1 MHPASADIWK
11 ISPEAKLKY
20 DEKFFQ
26 LKPVNGYITGDQAKN
41 LFLMSGLPPQILA
54 HIWALADR
62 DADGKMD
69 GNEFAIAMRLIE
81 MKLQGY
87 EVPKS
92 LPPTMLAQP
101 PVVMAAVPGFRP
113 PMALAGAALPI
124 APPAPVGNITAGFV
138 RPASPVDKPRSC
150 SVSSQDSPTGLPAAL
165 TEWAVSQQSKL
176 KFTQLF
182 NSYDRTRTGFLTGA
196 QAKNMLVSTG
206 LSQPVLA
213 QIWSLSDIDGDG
225 RLSCEEFVLAM
236 HLAESVK
243 AGDAL
248 PGVLPPDLIPPSHRR
263 KRSTSIQS
271 TGSAPSHGLGEI
283 NLLGDFKDDKLL
295 QQTTFEDKR
304 RENFEKG
311 QAELERRR
319 LALLESQRK
328 EQAERERKEREEQ
341 ERRERIRQEQERRR
355 QLELEKQL
363 AKQRELEQEKE
374 EQRRKALEQR
384 EAARREMERQRQL
397 EWEKQRRQELISQR
411 QKEQEAVC
419 HLKNLNKNLT
429 FELEQLS
436 TKINELNEK
445 IGDTRKKVTD
455 LKSSIDD
462 MRTERDTKLM
472 EMNNVKA
479 KIKEMNDRL
488 LILSQ
493 EKISMKQQLSSVIP
507 ANPISDSYNS
517 VMHSFSNK
525 QAILNQLQNNLS
537 NIESETSQKQKDIE
551 NNTDQIKELKEK
563 LQDIVENYKNLYS
576 QYEEK
581 KVIFLEEKKSRDGTN
596 AVLGNNTEFGNNAW
610 VPNDTGT
617 TAAWNDNVAPSA
629 NSEKVVK
636 YRILYAFEARNP
648 DELSVMPGDIV
659 LVPDGQSS
667 EPGWLGGELHGK
679 KGWFPEAYAECLEAS
694 EDAFAEENA
703 FTNSTATIG
712 APTETVHIVG
722 TEMKRTLEGI
732 SEAPE
737 NGPESL
743 EVKNVIKDV
752 LQHSENSSFTQPQ
765 KTTSID
771 TVSPVPG
778 QGQSMP
784 DGLQAQALF
793 PWKAKKENHLSFNKG
808 DVITVKEQQD
818 MWWYGEFQ
826 DKLGWFP
833 KSYVKLISGPMK
845 INDSQDNA
853 FNRNELQEPPEVIT
867 SPPEGIPEY
876 YVATYSYQS
885 QEPGDLCFQVGETI
899 LVTKKEGDWWTG
911 TIENRTGIFPSNYVK
926 KSDEQAPV
934 VINETETKSDF
945 SFSSTSIE
953 YETSM
958 YSPKPRGGKFRRG
971 EIVTVLAPYKATGP
985 EQISLEKGQLI
996 QVRKKTS
1003 GGWWEGEVQVKGK
1016 KRQVGWFP
1024 ASYVKELSGSRA
1036 SSNRSTPETML
1047 YSRFNE
1053 NLNGSPQ
1060 QSDQVVALYPF
1071 AGQHNDELTFQKG
1084 DIITLVNTDDP
1095 SWWKGEL
1102 NGASGL
1108 FPSNYVEVLKKSSS
1122 STQNCTTSILS
1133 SSSLEFLS
1141 PKERKRQQHIHE
1153 LISTEESYVEDMSIV
1168 LDAFQRPLRESATL
1182 TKEELRSIFVNWKE
1196 LIVCNT
1202 KLLRAMRVRRR
1213 MSSNNIIEKIGDLL
1227 CENLPHFTPYI
1238 RFCSCQL
1245 NAAAL
1250 IQNKSDNCPKFKEV
1264 SKLCSTDPRT
1274 KGMPLSSFLL
1284 KPMQRI
1290 TKYPLLIQ
1298 KIHEYTSENH
1308 PDFSHLKEAHN
1319 LAQLLCNQVN
1329 EGVREREN
1337 SDRLE
1342 WIQNHVLCDGLAEQ
1356 ITFNSLTNS
1365 LGPRKL
1371 LHAGILY
1378 KAKSNKELMAF
1389 LFNDFL
1395 LLTQP
1400 FKELGKI
1407 TNVFT
1412 SERAMSSLYKMYKKP
1427 IFLNGVSVKCT
1438 DVENNQDDTTFFV
1451 CYSESERIHFRASTT
1466 TERQLWLKKIELA
1479 ASNFSEVEKK
1489 NLNNQ
1494 RIMRS
1499 QAIQGVGR
1507 LLVVV
1512 VEAMNLRAC
1521 SNGQSNPYCEVNM
1534 GSQEHKTRVMQ
1545 NTLNPRWN
1553 ASMQFL
1559 VKNLHQ
1565 DVLCIS
1571 VFDRDL
1577 YSPNEFLGRTEIKV
1591 SDIYRETRQT
1601 HEPVIRSL
1609 TLYEVE
1615 CGEVVIKF
1623 DLQLFEG
1630 N

>member
-1 MHPASADIWK
+1 MLLGSGDIWK
-11 ISPEAKLKY
+11 IRPEAKLKY

-26 LKPVNGYITGDQAKN
+26 LKPVNGYITGEQAKN

-54 HIWALADR
+54 HIWTLADR
-62 DADGKMD
+62 DSDGKMD
-69 GNEFAIAMRLIE
+69 ASEFAVAMHLIE
-81 MKLQGY
+81 MKLKGF
-87 EVPKS
+87 ELPKT
-92 LPPTMLAQP
+92 LPPSMAMPAAAIIPNAPAYRP
-101 PVVMAAVPGFRP
+101 PVSLGGAPVPV
-113 PMALAGAALPI
+113 
-124 APPAPVGNITAGFV
+124 PPATVGNLVGGFG
-138 RPASPVDKPRSC
+138 RSASPVDKPQRTT
-150 SVSSQDSPTGLPAAL
+150 SVSSQDSPTGIPPSSLI
-165 TEWAVSQQSKL
+165 EWAVPQQSKL
-176 KFTQLF
+176 KFTQMF

-196 QAKNMLVSTG
+196 QARNILVNTG
-206 LSQPVLA
+206 LSQPILA
-213 QIWSLSDIDGDG
+213 QIWTLADIDGDG
-225 RLSCEEFVLAM
+225 RLSCEEFVLAL

-248 PGVLPPDLIPPSHRR
+248 PSFLPPELIPPSHRR

-271 TGSAPSHGLGEI
+271 TGSTSSHALGDI
-283 NLLGDFKDDKLL
+283 NLLGDFKDEKTLQ

-311 QAELERRR
+311 QAELEKRR
-319 LALLESQRK
+319 LALLEAQRK
-328 EQAERERKEREEQ
+328 EQEERERKEREEH

-436 TKINELNEK
+436 KKINEINET
-445 IGDTRKKVTD
+445 ISATRKNVTD
-455 LKSSIDD
+455 VKTSIDN
-462 MRTERDTKLM
+462 MRTERDAKLE

-493 EKISMKQQLSSVIP
+493 EKISMRAQLSSVSQT
-507 ANPISDSYNS
+507 NPSSEYS
-517 VMHSFSNK
+517 TVLHSFDSK
-525 QAILNQLQNNLS
+525 KAALEQLKSTVN
-537 NIESETSQKQKDIE
+537 NIEVETAQKQKDIE
-551 NNTDQIKELKEK
+551 NNNSQIQELKEK
-563 LQDIVENYKNLYS
+563 LKDISENYKNLFE
-576 QYEEK
+576 QYEKRKEIFLAEK
-581 KVIFLEEKKSRDGTN
+581 KAAESKNGYIEKQADG
-596 AVLGNNTEFGNNAW
+596 FDSAW
-610 VPNDTGT
+610 VANDTQG
-617 TAAWNDNVAPSA
+617 WNDTPAPA
-629 NSEKVVK
+629 TDVNQTVVK
-636 YRILYAFEARNP
+636 YRVLYAFEARNE

-679 KGWFPEAYAECLEAS
+679 KGWFPEAYAEKIEPS
-694 EDAFAEENA
+694 QDTAEIENA
-703 FTNSTATIG
+703 FTNSAAAIG

-737 NGPESL
+737 NAITDTVP
-743 EVKNVIKDV
+743 VINTVQNV

-765 KTTSID
+765 KSSETI
-771 TVSPVPG
+771 SPIPD
-778 QGQSMP
+778 QGHVAP
-784 DGLQAQALF
+784 EGLQAQALF

-808 DVITVKEQQD
+808 DIINVKEQQD

-826 DKLGWFP
+826 GKLGWFP

-845 INDSQDNA
+845 LNDNFQDSA
-853 FNRNELQEPPEVIT
+853 FDATELQEPPEVNT

-876 YVATYSYQS
+876 YIANYAYQS

-911 TIENRTGIFPSNYVK
+911 TIGNRTGIFPSNYVRK
-926 KSDEQAPV
+926 VESQGSV
-934 VINETETKSDF
+934 
-945 SFSSTSIE
+945 SSE
-953 YETSM
+953 YETKNDVSFQSM
-958 YSPKPRGGKFRRG
+958 SIEGAKGFKRGD
-971 EIVTVLAPYKATGP
+971 IVTVLAPYKATGP

-996 QVRKKTS
+996 QVRKKAPN
-1003 GGWWEGEVQVKGK
+1003 GWWEGEVQVKGK
-1016 KRQVGWFP
+1016 KRQIGWFP

-1036 SSNRSTPETML
+1036 SSNRSTPEPML

-1053 NLNGSPQ
+1053 NLNGGPQ

-1071 AGQHNDELTFQKG
+1071 TGQHSDELTFQKG
-1084 DIITLVNTDDP
+1084 DIITLVNADDP
-1095 SWWKGEL
+1095 SWWKGEF
-1102 NGASGL
+1102 NGAVGL
-1108 FPSNYVEVLKKSSS
+1108 FPSNYVEVLNKSAVSA
-1122 STQNCTTSILS
+1122 QNNYNLNTLDTSAFES
-1133 SSSLEFLS
+1133 LS
-1141 PKERKRQQHIHE
+1141 PKEKKRQHHIHE

-1168 LDAFQRPLRESATL
+1168 LDVFQKPLRESSVL

-1202 KLLRAMRVRRR
+1202 KLLRAMRVRSR
-1213 MSSNNIIEKIGDLL
+1213 MSSNNIIQKLGDLL

-1250 IQNKSDNCPKFKEV
+1250 IQNKSDNSPRFKEV
-1264 SKLCSTDPRT
+1264 TKHCATDPRT

-1298 KIHEYTSENH
+1298 KIFENTPEDH
-1308 PDFSHLKEAHN
+1308 PDYPHLKEALN
-1319 LAQLLCNQVN
+1319 LAQQLCNQVN

-1342 WIQNHVLCDGLAEQ
+1342 WIQNHVLCDGLPEQ
-1356 ITFNSLTNS
+1356 ITFNSLTNC

-1412 SERAMSSLYKMYKKP
+1412 SEKAMNSLYKMYKHP
-1427 IFLNGVSVKCT
+1427 LFLNNVTVKST
-1438 DVENNQDDTTFFV
+1438 DSENNQDDTTFFV
-1451 CYSESERIHFRASTT
+1451 FYSDTERIHFRTMSA
-1466 TERQLWLKKIELA
+1466 TEKLLWMKRIESA
-1479 ASNFSEVEKK
+1479 AKDYCELEKK
-1489 NLNNQ
+1489 NLNQQ
-1494 RIMRS
+1494 RMLRS

-1512 VEAMNLRAC
+1512 VEGINLKAC
-1521 SNGQSNPYCEVNM
+1521 SNGQSNPYCEVSM
-1534 GSQEHKTRVMQ
+1534 GSQEHKTKVIP

-1559 VKNLHQ
+1559 VKNLYE

-1577 YSPNEFLGRTEIKV
+1577 FSPNEFLGRTEIKV
-1591 SDIYRETRQT
+1591 SDICKETKET
-1601 HEPVIRSL
+1601 HEPVIRKL

-1623 DLQLFEG
+1623 DLQIFDKL
-1630 N
+1630 

>member
-1 MHPASADIWK
+1 
-11 ISPEAKLKY
+11 
-20 DEKFFQ
+20 
-26 LKPVNGYITGDQAKN
+26 
-41 LFLMSGLPPQILA
+41 MSGLPPQILA

-69 GNEFAIAMRLIE
+69 CGEFTVAMHLIE
-81 MKLQGY
+81 MKLKGFDI
-87 EVPKS
+87 PKT
-92 LPPTMLAQP
+92 LPPS
-101 PVVMAAVPGFRP
+101 MAAPAPAIIPNVPVYRP
-113 PMALAGAALPI
+113 PAPLAGAPVPI
-124 APPAPVGNITAGFV
+124 VPPASVGNLVGGFG
-138 RPASPVDKPRSC
+138 RSGSPVDKPQRST
-150 SVSSQDSPTGLPAAL
+150 SVSSQDSPTGVPPPPLI
-165 TEWAVSQQSKL
+165 EWAVPQQSKL
-176 KFTQLF
+176 KFTQMF

-196 QAKNMLVSTG
+196 QAKNILVSTG
-206 LSQPVLA
+206 LSQPILA

-225 RLSCEEFVLAM
+225 RLSSEEFVLAM

-248 PGVLPPDLIPPSHRR
+248 PSFLPPDLIPPSHRR

-271 TGSAPSHGLGEI
+271 TGSTSSHALGDI

-295 QQTTFEDKR
+295 QQQTTFEDKR

-311 QAELERRR
+311 QAELEKRR
-319 LALLESQRK
+319 LALLEAQRK
-328 EQAERERKEREEQ
+328 EQEERDRKEREEH
-341 ERRERIRQEQERRR
+341 ERKERIRQEQERRR

-436 TKINELNEK
+436 KKINEINET
-445 IGDTRKKVTD
+445 ISSTRMNVTD
-455 LKSSIDD
+455 VKSSIDN
-462 MRTERDTKLM
+462 MRTERDSKLE
-472 EMNNVKA
+472 EMNNVKG

-493 EKISMKQQLSSVIP
+493 EKLSMRSQLNSISPNNP
-507 ANPISDSYNS
+507 ASESYNT
-517 VMHSFSNK
+517 VLHSYNNK
-525 QAILNQLQNNLS
+525 QAALEQLKGTLS
-537 NIESETSQKQKDIE
+537 NIETETSQKQRDIETNSNQIQDLKDKLKDIS
-551 NNTDQIKELKEK
+551 
-563 LQDIVENYKNLYS
+563 ENYRNLFE
-576 QYEEK
+576 QYEKRKEIFLAEK
-581 KVIFLEEKKSRDGTN
+581 K
-596 AVLGNNTEFGNNAW
+596 AVEGKNGFTDNQTADFDTSWGQ
-610 VPNDTGT
+610 NDTQN
-617 TAAWNDNVAPSA
+617 WNDTPPVPAVDVN
-629 NSEKVVK
+629 KDVVK
-636 YRILYAFEARNP
+636 YRVLYAFEARNE

-659 LVPDGQSS
+659 MVPNGQSS

-679 KGWFPEAYAECLEAS
+679 KGWFPEAYAEKIEPTKDVV
-694 EDAFAEENA
+694 EVENA
-703 FTNSTATIG
+703 FINSAATIG

-737 NGPESL
+737 NAIADTMS
-743 EVKNVIKDV
+743 VTNTIQNV

-765 KTTSID
+765 KSSETI
-771 TVSPVPG
+771 SPIPD
-778 QGQSMP
+778 QGQVAP
-784 DGLQAQALF
+784 EGLQAQAMF

-808 DVITVKEQQD
+808 DIINVKEQQD

-826 DKLGWFP
+826 SKLGWFP
-833 KSYVKLISGPMK
+833 KSYVKLISGPMRL
-845 INDSQDNA
+845 NENFQDSA
-853 FNRNELQEPPEVIT
+853 FDAVEFQEPPEVNT

-876 YVATYSYQS
+876 YVANYAYQS

-911 TIENRTGIFPSNYVK
+911 TIGNKTGIFPSNYVQK
-926 KSDEQAPV
+926 AEGQGSV
-934 VINETETKSDF
+934 
-945 SFSSTSIE
+945 SSE
-953 YETSM
+953 YETKNDVSFQSM
-958 YSPKPRGGKFRRG
+958 SIEGAKGFRRG

-996 QVRKKTS
+996 QVRKKTPN
-1003 GGWWEGEVQVKGK
+1003 GWWEGEVQVKGK
-1016 KRQVGWFP
+1016 KRQIGWFP

-1036 SSNRSTPETML
+1036 SSNRSTPEPML

-1053 NLNGSPQ
+1053 NQNGGPQ

-1071 AGQHNDELTFQKG
+1071 TSQHSDELTFQKG
-1084 DIITLVNTDDP
+1084 DIITLVNADDP
-1095 SWWKGEL
+1095 AWWKGEL
-1102 NGASGL
+1102 NGAVGL
-1108 FPSNYVEVLKKSSS
+1108 FPSNYVEVLNKSNISS
-1122 STQNCTTSILS
+1122 QNNFNINSLGTSVFESLS
-1133 SSSLEFLS
+1133 S
-1141 PKERKRQQHIHE
+1141 KEKKRQQHICE
-1153 LISTEESYVEDMSIV
+1153 LISTEETYVEDMSIV
-1168 LDAFQRPLRESATL
+1168 LDAFQKPLREASVL

-1202 KLLRAMRVRRR
+1202 KLLRAMRVRSR
-1213 MSSNNIIEKIGDLL
+1213 MSSNNIIQKIGDLL

-1250 IQNKSDNCPKFKEV
+1250 IQNKSENCPRFKEV
-1264 SKLCSTDPRT
+1264 TKLCSTDPRT

-1298 KIHEYTSENH
+1298 KIHEFTPEDH
-1308 PDFSHLKEAHN
+1308 PDYSHLKEALN
-1319 LAQLLCNQVN
+1319 LAQQLCNQVN

-1342 WIQNHVLCDGLAEQ
+1342 WIQNHVLCDGLPEQ

-1371 LHAGILY
+1371 LHAGILN

-1412 SERAMSSLYKMYKKP
+1412 SEKAINSLYKMYKHP
-1427 IFLNGVSVKCT
+1427 LFLNNVSVKST
-1438 DVENNQDDTTFFV
+1438 DSENNQDDITFFV
-1451 CYSESERIHFRASTT
+1451 CYSDTERIHFRCWSA
-1466 TERQLWLKKIELA
+1466 TEKQLWMKKIDFAAKEYCEL
-1479 ASNFSEVEKK
+1479 EKK
-1489 NLNNQ
+1489 NLNQQ
-1494 RIMRS
+1494 RMLRS

-1512 VEAMNLRAC
+1512 VEGINLKAC
-1521 SNGQSNPYCEVNM
+1521 SNGQSNPYCEVSM
-1534 GSQEHKTRVMQ
+1534 GSQEHKTKVIP

-1559 VKNLHQ
+1559 VKNLNE

-1577 YSPNEFLGRTEIKV
+1577 FSPNEFLGRTEIKV
-1591 SDIYRETRQT
+1591 SHICKETKET
-1601 HEPVIRSL
+1601 HEPVIRKL

-1623 DLQLFEG
+1623 DFQKFDKI
-1630 N
+1630 

>member
-1 MHPASADIWK
+1 MHLASADIWK
-11 ISPEAKLKY
+11 IRPEAKLKY

-26 LKPVNGYITGDQAKN
+26 LKPINGYITGEQAKN

-54 HIWALADR
+54 HIWSLADR

-69 GNEFAIAMRLIE
+69 CSEFAVAMHLIE
-81 MKLQGY
+81 MKLKGF
-87 EVPKS
+87 EIPKT
-92 LPPTMLAQP
+92 LPPSMAVPAAAIIPNVPAYRP
-101 PVVMAAVPGFRP
+101 PV
-113 PMALAGAALPI
+113 PI
-124 APPAPVGNITAGFV
+124 GGAPVPIVPPVSVGNLVGGFG
-138 RPASPVDKPRSC
+138 RSASPVDKPQRST
-150 SVSSQDSPTGLPAAL
+150 SVSSQDSPTGAPPPPLI
-165 TEWAVSQQSKL
+165 EWAVSQQSKL
-176 KFTQLF
+176 KFTQMF

-196 QAKNMLVSTG
+196 QARNILVNTG
-206 LSQPVLA
+206 LSQPILA

-225 RLSCEEFVLAM
+225 RLSSEEFVLAM

-248 PGVLPPDLIPPSHRR
+248 PSFLPADLIPPSHRR

-271 TGSAPSHGLGEI
+271 TGSSSSHALGDI
-283 NLLGDFKDDKLL
+283 NLLGDFKDEKLL
-295 QQTTFEDKR
+295 QQQTTFEDKR

-311 QAELERRR
+311 QAELEKRR
-319 LALLESQRK
+319 LALLEAQRK
-328 EQAERERKEREEQ
+328 EQEERERKEREEH

-436 TKINELNEK
+436 KKISEINET
-445 IGDTRKKVTD
+445 ISATRKNVTD
-455 LKSSIDD
+455 VKTSIDN
-462 MRTERDTKLM
+462 MRTERDSKL
-472 EMNNVKA
+472 EDMNNVKA

-493 EKISMKQQLSSVIP
+493 EKISMRAQLNTVSQS
-507 ANPISDSYNS
+507 NPTSDSYNS
-517 VMHSFSNK
+517 VMHSFNNK
-525 QAILNQLQNNLS
+525 QATLDQLRNTLS
-537 NIESETSQKQKDIE
+537 NIESETTQKQKDIE
-551 NNTDQIKELKEK
+551 INNSQIQDLKEK
-563 LQDIVENYKNLYS
+563 LKDISENYKNLFA
-576 QYEEK
+576 QYEQRKEIFLAEK
-581 KVIFLEEKKSRDGTN
+581 KANEVQNGFVEKKADSFETTWN
-596 AVLGNNTEFGNNAW
+596 Q
-610 VPNDTGT
+610 NDT
-617 TAAWNDNVAPSA
+617 ANWNDTSVPADTSK
-629 NSEKVVK
+629 SVVK
-636 YRILYAFEARNP
+636 YRILYAFEARNE

-679 KGWFPEAYAECLEAS
+679 KGWFPEAYAEKIEISQEVA
-694 EDAFAEENA
+694 DIDNA
-703 FTNSTATIG
+703 FTNSAAAIG

-737 NGPESL
+737 NAIIDTAAVSNT
-743 EVKNVIKDV
+743 VRDV
-752 LQHSENSSFTQPQ
+752 LQHSENSSFIQPQ
-765 KTTSID
+765 KSSETI
-771 TVSPVPG
+771 SPIPD
-778 QGQSMP
+778 QSKVEE
-784 DGLQAQALF
+784 LQAQALF

-808 DVITVKEQQD
+808 DVINVKEQQD

-826 DKLGWFP
+826 NKLGWFP
-833 KSYVKLISGPMK
+833 KSYVKLISGPLKM
-845 INDSQDNA
+845 NDNVFDTT
-853 FNRNELQEPPEVIT
+853 ELQEPPEVNT

-876 YVATYSYQS
+876 YVANYAYQS

-911 TIENRTGIFPSNYVK
+911 TIGNRTGIFPSNYVK
-926 KSDEQAPV
+926 KAEGQGSV
-934 VINETETKSDF
+934 
-945 SFSSTSIE
+945 SSE
-953 YETSM
+953 YETKNEVSFQSM
-958 YSPKPRGGKFRRG
+958 SIDGSKFKRG

-996 QVRKKTS
+996 QVRKKTPN
-1003 GGWWEGEVQVKGK
+1003 GWWEGEIQVKGK
-1016 KRQVGWFP
+1016 KRQIGWFP

-1036 SSNRSTPETML
+1036 SSNRSTPEPML

-1053 NLNGSPQ
+1053 NMNGGPQ

-1071 AGQHNDELTFQKG
+1071 TGQHSDELTFQKG
-1084 DIITLVNTDDP
+1084 DIITLVNADDP
-1095 SWWKGEL
+1095 AWWKGEI
-1102 NGASGL
+1102 NGAVGL
-1108 FPSNYVEVLKKSSS
+1108 FPSNYVEVLNKSAAAA
-1122 STQNCTTSILS
+1122 QNNFIVNSFDISAFESLS
-1133 SSSLEFLS
+1133 SEE
-1141 PKERKRQQHIHE
+1141 KKRQHHIRE
-1153 LISTEESYVEDMSIV
+1153 LISTEESYVDDMSIV
-1168 LDAFQRPLRESATL
+1168 LDAFQKPLRESSVL

-1202 KLLRAMRVRRR
+1202 KLLRAMRVRSR
-1213 MSSNNIIEKIGDLL
+1213 MSSHNIIQKIGDLL

-1250 IQNKSDNCPKFKEV
+1250 IQNKSDNCPRFKEV
-1264 SKLCSTDPRT
+1264 TKQCSTDPRT

-1298 KIHEYTSENH
+1298 KIHEYTSEDH
-1308 PDFSHLKEAHN
+1308 PDYPHLKEALN
-1319 LAQLLCNQVN
+1319 LAQQLCNQVN

-1342 WIQNHVLCDGLAEQ
+1342 WIQNHVLCDGLPEQ

-1371 LHAGILY
+1371 LHAGILN

-1400 FKELGKI
+1400 FKELGKM

-1412 SERAMSSLYKMYKKP
+1412 SEKAMNSLYKMYKHP
-1427 IFLNGVSVKCT
+1427 LFLNNVSIRST
-1438 DVENNQDDTTFFV
+1438 DSENNQDDTTFFV
-1451 CYSESERIHFRASTT
+1451 CYSDTERIHFRTT
-1466 TERQLWLKKIELA
+1466 TASEKQLWMKKIDSAAKEYCEL
-1479 ASNFSEVEKK
+1479 EKK

-1494 RIMRS
+1494 RMLRS

-1512 VEAMNLRAC
+1512 VEGINLKAC
-1521 SNGQSNPYCEVNM
+1521 SNGQSNPYCEVSM
-1534 GSQEHKTRVMQ
+1534 GSQEHKTKVIP

-1559 VKNLHQ
+1559 VKNLHE

-1577 YSPNEFLGRTEIKV
+1577 FSPNEFLGRTEIRV
-1591 SDIYRETRQT
+1591 SDICKETKET
-1601 HEPVIRSL
+1601 HEPVIRKL

-1623 DLQLFEG
+1623 DFQMFDKL
-1630 N
+1630 

>member
-1 MHPASADIWK
+1 MNPAGMDIYN
-11 ISPEAKLKY
+11 IRPEAKKKY
-20 DEKFFQ
+20 EEKFFQ
-26 LKPVNGYITGDQAKN
+26 LQPINGYITGEQAKN
-41 LFLMSGLPPQILA
+41 LFLMSRLPPQILA

-69 GNEFAIAMRLIE
+69 INEFIIAMHLIE
-81 MKLQGY
+81 LKLKGF
-87 EVPKS
+87 ELPKTLPAAMVVPAAAIIPGVQAFRPIAGAPVPIF
-92 LPPTMLAQP
+92 PPTSIGNL
-101 PVVMAAVPGFRP
+101 
-113 PMALAGAALPI
+113 
-124 APPAPVGNITAGFV
+124 VGLV
-138 RPASPVDKPRSC
+138 RPASPVDKPQRSC
-150 SVSSQDSPTGLPAAL
+150 SVSSQDSPTGIPPPLI
-165 TEWAVSQQSKL
+165 EWAVSQQTKL

-182 NSYDRTRTGFLTGA
+182 NSFDRTRTGFLTGA
-196 QAKNMLVSTG
+196 QAKNVLVSTG
-206 LSQPVLA
+206 LSQPILA

-243 AGDAL
+243 SGEAL
-248 PGVLPPDLIPPSHRR
+248 PGVLPNDLIPPSHRR

-271 TGSAPSHGLGEI
+271 TGSASGHGLGEV
-283 NLLGDFKDDKLL
+283 NLLGDFKDDKNIS
-295 QQTTFEDKR
+295 QTTFEDKR
-304 RENFEKG
+304 KENFEKG

-319 LALLESQRK
+319 LALLEAQRK
-328 EQAERERKEREEQ
+328 EQEERERKEREEQ

-429 FELEQLS
+429 YELEQLS
-436 TKINELNEK
+436 TKISDLNET
-445 IGDTRKKVTD
+445 IGDTRKNVTEV
-455 LKSSIDD
+455 KSSIDN
-462 MRTERDTKLM
+462 MRIERDTKLA

-493 EKISMKQQLSSVIP
+493 EKISMDAQLSSFSKS
-507 ANPISDSYNS
+507 NPTSDSYNS

-525 QAILNQLQNNLS
+525 QIALNQLKGTLT
-537 NIESETSQKQKDIE
+537 NIESDIIQKQSDIE
-551 NNTDQIKELKEK
+551 NNNKQIEELKEK
-563 LQDIVENYKNLYS
+563 LKDVAENYKNLHV
-576 QYEEK
+576 QYLERKEIFLAEK
-581 KVIFLEEKKSRDGTN
+581 KTRDGKSASIDKT
-596 AVLGNNTEFGNNAW
+596 AGFDDSW
-610 VPNDTGT
+610 GT
-617 TAAWNDNVAPSA
+617 TATNEGWDDNKTSPVS
-629 NSEKVVK
+629 SSGVIK
-636 YRILYAFEARNP
+636 YRILYAFDARNP

-659 LVPDGQSS
+659 LVPEGQSS

-679 KGWFPEAYAECLEAS
+679 KGWFPEAYAERIEPAQETLTNET
-694 EDAFAEENA
+694 A
-703 FTNSTATIG
+703 FTNSAATIG

-737 NGPESL
+737 EPS
-743 EVKNVIKDV
+743 NVIRDV
-752 LQHSENSSFTQPQ
+752 LQHSENSSFTQPA
-765 KTTSID
+765 KSS
-771 TVSPVPG
+771 VESVPSLPS
-778 QGQSMP
+778 QEDALSEA
-784 DGLQAQALF
+784 LQAQALF
-793 PWKAKKENHLSFNKG
+793 PWKAKKENHLSFSKG
-808 DVITVKEQQD
+808 DIINVKEQQD

-826 DKLGWFP
+826 GKLGWFP
-833 KSYVKLISGPMK
+833 KSYVKLVSGPMK
-845 INDSQDNA
+845 ANDNFQDSTA
-853 FNRNELQEPPEVIT
+853 DSDLQEPPEVNT

-876 YVATYSYQS
+876 YVATYAYQS
-885 QEPGDLCFQVGETI
+885 QEPGDLCFQVNETV

-911 TIENRTGIFPSNYVK
+911 TIGNRTGIFPSNYVK
-926 KSDEQAPV
+926 KAEEQPSSVASTESDV
-934 VINETETKSDF
+934 TKTDLNFQSM
-945 SFSSTSIE
+945 SIE
-953 YETSM
+953 YDMSV
-958 YSPKPRGGKFRRG
+958 YSPRMRGGKYKRG

-985 EQISLEKGQLI
+985 EQLSLEKGQLI

-1036 SSNRSTPETML
+1036 SSNRTTPESML
-1047 YSRFNE
+1047 YSRFND
-1053 NLNGSPQ
+1053 NLSNGGPQ

-1071 AGQHNDELTFQKG
+1071 SGQHGDELTFQKG

-1095 SWWKGEL
+1095 SWWKGDL
-1102 NGASGL
+1102 NGAVGL
-1108 FPSNYVEVLKKSSS
+1108 FPSNYVEVINKSSAAAPKNS
-1122 STQNCTTSILS
+1122 SDDFLNNAAFES
-1133 SSSLEFLS
+1133 LS
-1141 PKERKRQQHIHE
+1141 PKEKKRQCHINE
-1153 LISTEESYVEDMSIV
+1153 LISTEESYMDDMSIV
-1168 LDAFQRPLRESATL
+1168 LDAFQKPLRESQVL
-1182 TKEELRSIFVNWKE
+1182 NKEELRSIFVNWKE

-1202 KLLRAMRVRRR
+1202 KLLRALRVRRR
-1213 MSSNNIIEKIGDLL
+1213 MSPDNIIQKIGDLL

-1250 IQNKSDNCPKFKEV
+1250 IQNKSETNPRFKEV
-1264 SKLCSTDPRT
+1264 TKHCCTDPRT

-1298 KIHEYTSENH
+1298 KIIEYTPEGH
-1308 PDFSHLKEAHN
+1308 PDYAHLKEALN
-1319 LAQLLCNQVN
+1319 QAQQLCNQVN

-1342 WIQNHVLCDGLAEQ
+1342 WIQNHVLCDGLPEQ

-1371 LHAGILY
+1371 LHVGILY

-1412 SERAMSSLYKMYKKP
+1412 SEKAMNSLYKMYKQP
-1427 IFLNGVSVKCT
+1427 LFLNHVTVKAT
-1438 DVENNQDDTTFFV
+1438 DSDNNQDDSTFFV
-1451 CYSESERIHFRASTT
+1451 CYSECITDRIHFRASNTIDRT
-1466 TERQLWLKKIELA
+1466 LWIKKIESA
-1479 ASNFSEVEKK
+1479 ANNFCEIEKK
-1489 NLNNQ
+1489 NLNHQ
-1494 RIMRS
+1494 KTLRS

-1512 VEAMNLRAC
+1512 VEGINLKAC
-1521 SNGQSNPYCEVNM
+1521 SNGQSNPYCEVSM
-1534 GSQEHKTRVMQ
+1534 GSQEQKTKVIP

-1559 VKNLHQ
+1559 VKNLNE

-1577 YSPNEFLGRTEIKV
+1577 FSPNEFLGRTEIKV
-1591 SDIYRETRQT
+1591 SDICRETRQT
-1601 HEPVIRSL
+1601 HEPVVRKL

-1615 CGEVVIKF
+1615 TGEVVIKF
-1623 DLQLFEG
+1623 DFQIFQ
-1630 N
+1630 NI

>member
-1 MHPASADIWK
+1 MHLASADIWK
-11 ISPEAKLKY
+11 IRPEAKLKY

-26 LKPVNGYITGDQAKN
+26 LKPVNGYITGEQAKN

-54 HIWALADR
+54 HIWSLADR

-69 GNEFAIAMRLIE
+69 CSEFAVAMHLIE
-81 MKLQGY
+81 MKLKGF
-87 EVPKS
+87 EIPKT
-92 LPPTMLAQP
+92 LPPSMAVPAPAIIPNVPAYRP
-101 PVVMAAVPGFRP
+101 PV
-113 PMALAGAALPI
+113 PI
-124 APPAPVGNITAGFV
+124 GGAPVPIVPPVSVGNLVGGFG
-138 RPASPVDKPRSC
+138 RSASPVDKPQRST
-150 SVSSQDSPTGLPAAL
+150 SVSSQDSPTGAPPPPLI
-165 TEWAVSQQSKL
+165 EWAVSQQSKL
-176 KFTQLF
+176 KFTQMF

-196 QAKNMLVSTG
+196 QARNILVNTG
-206 LSQPVLA
+206 LSQPILA

-225 RLSCEEFVLAM
+225 RLSSEEFVLAM

-248 PGVLPPDLIPPSHRR
+248 PSFLPADLIPPSHRR

-271 TGSAPSHGLGEI
+271 TGSSSSHALGDI
-283 NLLGDFKDDKLL
+283 NLLGDFKDEKLL
-295 QQTTFEDKR
+295 QQQTTFEDKR

-311 QAELERRR
+311 QAELEKRR
-319 LALLESQRK
+319 LALLEAQRK
-328 EQAERERKEREEQ
+328 EQEERERKEREEH
-341 ERRERIRQEQERRR
+341 ERRERIKQEQERRR

-436 TKINELNEK
+436 KKISEINET
-445 IGDTRKKVTD
+445 ISATRKNVTD
-455 LKSSIDD
+455 VKTSIDN
-462 MRTERDTKLM
+462 MRTERDSKL
-472 EMNNVKA
+472 EDMNNVKA

-493 EKISMKQQLSSVIP
+493 EKISMRAQLNTVSQS
-507 ANPISDSYNS
+507 NPTSDSYNS
-517 VMHSFSNK
+517 VMHSFNNK
-525 QAILNQLQNNLS
+525 QVTLDQLRNTLS
-537 NIESETSQKQKDIE
+537 NVESETTQKQKDIE
-551 NNTDQIKELKEK
+551 INNSQIQELKEK
-563 LQDIVENYKNLYS
+563 LKDISENYKNLFA
-576 QYEEK
+576 QYEQRKEIFLAEK
-581 KVIFLEEKKSRDGTN
+581 KANEVQNGFVEKKADSFETTWN
-596 AVLGNNTEFGNNAW
+596 Q
-610 VPNDTGT
+610 NDT
-617 TAAWNDNVAPSA
+617 ANWNDTSVPGDTSKN
-629 NSEKVVK
+629 VVK
-636 YRILYAFEARNP
+636 YRILYAFEARNE

-679 KGWFPEAYAECLEAS
+679 KGWFPEAYAEKIEVSQEVA
-694 EDAFAEENA
+694 DIDNA
-703 FTNSTATIG
+703 FTNSAAAIG

-737 NGPESL
+737 NAIIDTAAVSNT
-743 EVKNVIKDV
+743 VRDV
-752 LQHSENSSFTQPQ
+752 LQHSENSSFIQPQ
-765 KTTSID
+765 KSSETI
-771 TVSPVPG
+771 SPISD
-778 QGQSMP
+778 QSKVEE
-784 DGLQAQALF
+784 LQAQALF

-808 DVITVKEQQD
+808 DIINVKEQQD

-826 DKLGWFP
+826 NKLGWFP
-833 KSYVKLISGPMK
+833 KSYVKLISGPLKM
-845 INDSQDNA
+845 NDNVFDTT
-853 FNRNELQEPPEVIT
+853 ELQEPPEVNT

-876 YVATYSYQS
+876 YVANYAYQS

-911 TIENRTGIFPSNYVK
+911 TIGNRTGIFPSNYVK
-926 KSDEQAPV
+926 KAEGQGSV
-934 VINETETKSDF
+934 
-945 SFSSTSIE
+945 SSE
-953 YETSM
+953 YETKNEVSFQSM
-958 YSPKPRGGKFRRG
+958 SIDGSKFKRG

-996 QVRKKTS
+996 QVRKKTPN
-1003 GGWWEGEVQVKGK
+1003 GWWEGEIQVKGK
-1016 KRQVGWFP
+1016 KRQIGWFP

-1036 SSNRSTPETML
+1036 SSNRSTPEPML

-1053 NLNGSPQ
+1053 NMNGGPQ

-1071 AGQHNDELTFQKG
+1071 TGQHSDELTFQKG
-1084 DIITLVNTDDP
+1084 DIITLVNADDP
-1095 SWWKGEL
+1095 AWWKGEI
-1102 NGASGL
+1102 NGAVGL
-1108 FPSNYVEVLKKSSS
+1108 FPSNYVEVLNKSAAAA
-1122 STQNCTTSILS
+1122 QNNFIVNSFDISAFESLS
-1133 SSSLEFLS
+1133 S
-1141 PKERKRQQHIHE
+1141 KEKKRQHHIRE
-1153 LISTEESYVEDMSIV
+1153 LISTEESYVDDMSIV
-1168 LDAFQRPLRESATL
+1168 LDAFQKPLRESSVL

-1202 KLLRAMRVRRR
+1202 KLLRAMRVRSR
-1213 MSSNNIIEKIGDLL
+1213 MSSHNIIQKIGDLL

-1250 IQNKSDNCPKFKEV
+1250 IQNKSDNCPRFKEV
-1264 SKLCSTDPRT
+1264 TKQCSTDPRT

-1298 KIHEYTSENH
+1298 KIHEYTSEDH
-1308 PDFSHLKEAHN
+1308 PDYPHLKEALN
-1319 LAQLLCNQVN
+1319 LAQQLCNQVN

-1342 WIQNHVLCDGLAEQ
+1342 WIQNHVLCDGLPEQ

-1371 LHAGILY
+1371 LHVGILN

-1412 SERAMSSLYKMYKKP
+1412 SEKAMNSLYKMYKHP
-1427 IFLNGVSVKCT
+1427 LFLNNVSVRST
-1438 DVENNQDDTTFFV
+1438 DSENNQDDTTFFV
-1451 CYSESERIHFRASTT
+1451 CYSDTERIHFRTMTAS
-1466 TERQLWLKKIELA
+1466 EKQLWMKKIDSAAKEYCEL
-1479 ASNFSEVEKK
+1479 EKK

-1494 RIMRS
+1494 RMLRS

-1512 VEAMNLRAC
+1512 VEGINLKAC
-1521 SNGQSNPYCEVNM
+1521 SNGQSNPYCEVSM
-1534 GSQEHKTRVMQ
+1534 GSQEHKTKVIP

-1559 VKNLHQ
+1559 VKNLHE

-1577 YSPNEFLGRTEIKV
+1577 FSPNEFLGRTEIRV
-1591 SDIYRETRQT
+1591 SDICKETKET
-1601 HEPVIRSL
+1601 HEPVIRKL

-1623 DLQLFEG
+1623 DFQMFDKL
-1630 N
+1630 